1 MALRFVS
8 PIYHTHSRT
17 NETTVYDS
25 SSAGSST
32 SCTGSESWSSLAA
45 PSDAAAS
52 NVAVSAGTRQALESR
67 WAAPLP
73 LDPPP
78 HSSLYLSLR
87 TPWTRPS
94 SPLPTPSDTS
104 LSDSSFATSQGPEP
118 CPKSLHWRV
127 LTLLARLLSVHED
140 TWTLLTLPEETST
153 MHSSDNSV
161 HETDS
166 LGYDVVGRLLCS
178 ELREAHGGFLLDGL
192 RTFAQQDD
200 GSRVA

>member
-8 PIYHTHSRT
+8 PINHTHPRT

-25 SSAGSST
+25 ASAGSTT

-127 LTLLARLLSVHED
+127 LTLVTRLLSVHED
-140 TWTLLTLPEETST
+140 TRTLLTLPEEAST
-153 MHSSDNSV
+153 MHSSV

-166 LGYDVVGRLLCS
+166 LEYDVVGRLLCS

-192 RTFAQQDD
+192 HTFAQQDD